1 MPNIMIGRKVSLPP
15 FLRSLSARL
24 LVLTVIFVMLS
35 EVLIF
40 VPSVARF
47 RLSYLQQHIADA
59 HLAMLALEA
68 TPDNMVSQELAN
80 ELLAHVGAH
89 GIVLHKP
96 NNTTLM
102 IDSPTPPQVAATWD
116 LRGAT
121 PWSLIRT
128 AMMTLAESGNRIV
141 RVLDVSPTDPRVV
154 VEVLLDD
161 APMRKEMWGFG
172 VRILELSIVISL
184 ITAALVYLSLQWLL
198 VAPLRRLIASMMR
211 FRDDPEDAS
220 RVTAPSSRGDEI
232 GLAQRELAS
241 MQETVRQ
248 ALRHNARLAALGTA
262 VTKVNHDLR
271 SILST
276 ARLISDALAGSE
288 APEVKRVT
296 PALLAAID
304 RAVELCTRTL
314 HYTREGAPPLSRSR
328 FVLSGLIEEV
338 AEVVEKSDG
347 TTRLINNVP
356 ATMMVEADRDQM
368 FRVVLN
374 LVSNAFEAGAHRVVM
389 NAGQGGDTILV
400 MVADDGPGLPPKA
413 RDNLF
418 RPFAGSARLGGTGLG
433 LAIAREIMRAHGG
446 DIALTASTA
455 QGTTFCLT
463 LPDADGAAGA
473 PREPLPA
480 GADSERSPAA

>member
-24 LVLTVIFVMLS
+24 LVLTVLFVMLS

-47 RLSYLQQHIADA
+47 RLTYLQQHIADA

-102 IDSPTPPQVAATWD
+102 IDSATPPQVAATWD
-116 LRGAT
+116 LRGASS
-121 PWSLIRT
+121 WSLIRN
-128 AMMTLAESGNRIV
+128 AMMTLTEKGNHV
-141 RVLDVSPTDPRVV
+141 LRVLDFSLANPRFV

-161 APMRKEMWGFG
+161 APMRREMSAFG
-172 VRILELSIVISL
+172 IRILELSIVISL

-198 VAPLRRLIASMMR
+198 VTPLRRLIASMMR
-211 FRDDPEDAS
+211 FREDPEDAS
-220 RVTAPSSRGDEI
+220 RVTAPSSRADEI

-271 SILST
+271 NILST
-276 ARLISDALAGSE
+276 ARLISDALVGSE

-304 RAVELCTRTL
+304 RAVGLCTRTL
-314 HYTREGAPPLSRSR
+314 HYTREGAPPLRRSR
-328 FVLSGLIEEV
+328 FALAGLIEEV
-338 AEVVEKSDG
+338 AEVVEKSGDDG
-347 TTRLINNVP
+347 AMRLVNDVP
-356 ATMMVEADRDQM
+356 ATLMIEADRDQL
-368 FRVVLN
+368 FRVILN
-374 LVSNAFEAGAHRVVM
+374 VARNALEAGAHRVSV
-389 NAGQGGDTILV
+389 AAERGGEIISVL
-400 MVADDGPGLPPKA
+400 VADDGPGLPPKA

-418 RPFAGSARLGGTGLG
+418 RPFAGSARPGGTGLG

-446 DIALTASTA
+446 DITLAASTA
-455 QGTTFCLT
+455 QGTTFCLA
-463 LPDADGAAGA
+463 LPDAAGGAAA
-473 PREPLPA
+473 RREERA
-480 GADSERSPAA
+480 VADSTTAR

>member
-47 RLSYLQQHIADA
+47 RLTYLQQHIADG

-121 PWSLIRT
+121 PWGLIRT

-161 APMRKEMWGFG
+161 APMRREMSAFG
-172 VRILELSIVISL
+172 IRILELSIVISL

-198 VAPLRRLIASMMR
+198 VTPLRRLIASMMR
-211 FRDDPEDAS
+211 FREDPEDAS
-220 RVTAPSSRGDEI
+220 RVTAPSSRADEI

-271 SILST
+271 NILST
-276 ARLISDALAGSE
+276 ARLISDALVGSE

-304 RAVELCTRTL
+304 RAVGLCTRTL
-314 HYTREGAPPLSRSR
+314 HYTREGAPPLRRGR
-328 FVLSGLIEEV
+328 FALAGLIEEV
-338 AEVVEKSDG
+338 AEVVEKSGDDG
-347 TTRLINNVP
+347 AMRLVNDVP
-356 ATMMVEADRDQM
+356 ATLMIEADRDQL
-368 FRVVLN
+368 FRVILN
-374 LVSNAFEAGAHRVVM
+374 VARNALEAGAHRVSV
-389 NAGQGGDTILV
+389 AAERRGEIISVL
-400 MVADDGPGLPPKA
+400 VADDGPGLPPKA

-418 RPFAGSARLGGTGLG
+418 RPFAGSARPGGTGLG

-446 DIALTASTA
+446 DITLAASTA
-455 QGTTFCLT
+455 QGTTFCLA
-463 LPDADGAAGA
+463 LPDAAGGAAA
-473 PREPLPA
+473 RREERA
-480 GADSERSPAA
+480 VADSTTAR

>member
-1 MPNIMIGRKVSLPP
+1 MPKIMIGRKVSLPP

-47 RLSYLQQHIADA
+47 RLTYLQQHIADA

-116 LRGAT
+116 LRGAGS
-121 PWSLIRT
+121 WGLIRN
-128 AMMTLAESGNRIV
+128 AMMTLAQNGNHVV

-161 APMRKEMWGFG
+161 APMRAAMWGFG
-172 VRILELSIVISL
+172 IRILELSIVISL

-211 FRDDPEDAS
+211 FREDPEDAS
-220 RVTAPSSRGDEI
+220 RVIAPSSRGDEI

-304 RAVELCTRTL
+304 RAVGLCTRTL

-347 TTRLINNVP
+347 TARLINNVP
-356 ATMMVEADRDQM
+356 ATMMVEADRDQL

-374 LVSNAFEAGAHRVVM
+374 LASNALEAGAHRVVI
-389 NAGQGGDTILV
+389 NAGLGGDTILL

-418 RPFAGSARLGGTGLG
+418 RPFAGSARPGGTGLG

-446 DIALTASTA
+446 DITLTASTA

-463 LPDADGAAGA
+463 LPDAGGDAAA
-473 PREPLPA
+473 RREALPA
-480 GADSERSPAA
+480 GAGSERSPAA

>member
-24 LVLTVIFVMLS
+24 LVLTVLFVMLS

-47 RLSYLQQHIADA
+47 RLTYLQQHIADA

-102 IDSPTPPQVAATWD
+102 IDSATPPQVAATWD
-116 LRGAT
+116 LRGASS
-121 PWSLIRT
+121 WSLIRN
-128 AMMTLAESGNRIV
+128 AMMTLTEKGNHVV

-161 APMRKEMWGFG
+161 APMRREMSAFG
-172 VRILELSIVISL
+172 IRILELSIVISL

-198 VAPLRRLIASMMR
+198 VTPLRRLIASMMR
-211 FRDDPEDAS
+211 FREDPEDAS
-220 RVTAPSSRGDEI
+220 RVTAPSSRADEI

-271 SILST
+271 NILST
-276 ARLISDALAGSE
+276 ARLISDALVGSE

-304 RAVELCTRTL
+304 RAVGLCTRTL
-314 HYTREGAPPLSRSR
+314 HYTREGAPPLRRSR
-328 FVLSGLIEEV
+328 FALAGLIEEV
-338 AEVVEKSDG
+338 AEVVEKSGDDG
-347 TTRLINNVP
+347 AMRLVNDVP
-356 ATMMVEADRDQM
+356 ATLMIEADRDQL
-368 FRVVLN
+368 FRVILN
-374 LVSNAFEAGAHRVVM
+374 ALEAGAHRVSV
-389 NAGQGGDTILV
+389 AAERGGEIISVL
-400 MVADDGPGLPPKA
+400 VADDGPGLPPKA

-418 RPFAGSARLGGTGLG
+418 RPFAGSARPGGTGLG

-446 DIALTASTA
+446 DITLAASTA
-455 QGTTFCLT
+455 QGTTFCLA
-463 LPDADGAAGA
+463 LPDAAGGAAA
-473 PREPLPA
+473 RREERA
-480 GADSERSPAA
+480 VADSTTAR

>member
-296 PALLAAID
+296 
-304 RAVELCTRTL
+304 
-314 HYTREGAPPLSRSR
+314 
-328 FVLSGLIEEV
+328 
-338 AEVVEKSDG
+338 
-347 TTRLINNVP
+347 
-356 ATMMVEADRDQM
+356 
-368 FRVVLN
+368 
-374 LVSNAFEAGAHRVVM
+374 
-389 NAGQGGDTILV
+389 
-400 MVADDGPGLPPKA
+400 
-413 RDNLF
+413 
-418 RPFAGSARLGGTGLG
+418 
-433 LAIAREIMRAHGG
+433 
-446 DIALTASTA
+446 
-455 QGTTFCLT
+455 
-463 LPDADGAAGA
+463 
-473 PREPLPA
+473 
-480 GADSERSPAA
+480 

>member
-1 MPNIMIGRKVSLPP
+1 MMIGRKVSLPP
-15 FLRSLSARL
+15 YLRSLSARL

-35 EVLIF
+35 EVLIY

-47 RLSYLQQHIADA
+47 RLTYLQQHIADG

-102 IDSPTPPQVAATWD
+102 IDAETPPQVSATYD
-116 LRGAT
+116 LRGAGFFT
-121 PWSLIRT
+121 LIRD
-128 AMMTLAESGNRIV
+128 AMMTLAEKANYVI
-141 RVLDVSPTDPRVV
+141 RVLDTSPTDPRVV
-154 VEVLLDD
+154 VEVLLDE
-161 APMRKEMWGFG
+161 APMRREMWGFG
-172 VRILELSIVISL
+172 IRILELSIVISL

-198 VAPLRRLIASMMR
+198 VTPLRRLIASMMR
-211 FRDDPEDAS
+211 FREDPEDAS
-220 RVTAPSSRGDEI
+220 RVTAPSSRADEI

-271 SILST
+271 NILST

-296 PALLAAID
+296 PALLSAID
-304 RAVELCTRTL
+304 RAVGLCAGTL
-314 HYTREGAPPLSRSR
+314 HYTREGAPPLRRGR
-328 FVLSGLIEEV
+328 FALSGLIEEV
-338 AEVVEKSDG
+338 AEVVEKGDG
-347 TTRLINNVP
+347 AMRLVNNVP
-356 ATMMVEADRDQM
+356 ATMMVEVDRDQM
-368 FRVVLN
+368 FRVILN
-374 LVSNAFEAGAHRVVM
+374 LARNAFEAGAHRVVIT
-389 NAGQGGDTILV
+389 AERGGDTTLV
-400 MVADDGPGLPPKA
+400 TVADDGPGLPPKA

-418 RPFAGSARLGGTGLG
+418 RPFAGSARPGGTGLG

-446 DIALTASTA
+446 DIALSASTA
-455 QGTTFCLT
+455 GGTTFRLT
-463 LPDADGAAGA
+463 LPDDRSEPSGRREAQSAGA
-473 PREPLPA
+473 QAAEP
-480 GADSERSPAA
+480 

>member
-1 MPNIMIGRKVSLPP
+1 MIGRKVSLPP

-102 IDSPTPPQVAATWD
+102 IDAPTPPGVSRTYD
-116 LRGAT
+116 LRGASS
-121 PWSLIRT
+121 WALIRN
-128 AMMTLAESGNRIV
+128 AMMTLAENGNHV
-141 RVLDVSPTDPRVV
+141 TRVLDVSPTDPRVV

-161 APMRKEMWGFG
+161 APMRREMWAFG

-211 FRDDPEDAS
+211 FREDPEDAS
-220 RVTAPSSRGDEI
+220 RVTLPSNRGDEI
-232 GLAQRELAS
+232 GLAQRELAA

-304 RAVELCTRTL
+304 RAVGLCTRTL

-328 FVLSGLIEEV
+328 FVLSGLIEEI
-338 AEVVEKSDG
+338 AEVVERSDG

-356 ATMMVEADRDQM
+356 ATMMVEADRDQI

-374 LVSNAFEAGAHRVVM
+374 VASNALEAGAHRVVI
-389 NAGQGGDTILV
+389 NAGQGGDTVLV
-400 MVADDGPGLPPKA
+400 MIADDGPGLPPKA
-413 RDNLF
+413 RENLF
-418 RPFAGSARLGGTGLG
+418 RPFAGSARPGGTGLG

-463 LPDADGAAGA
+463 LPDAGGGAAARREQRAVAA
-473 PREPLPA
+473 PTTR
-480 GADSERSPAA
+480 